1 MITLRRVLLMVAAV
15 AVTILLAS
23 LLWPTATPPQ
33 QQSPNT
39 LSASEQRQD
48 NKKPFASSI
57 NPVSDEATASAQQRR
72 QTRLA
77 AMQELL
83 AAAQAQPGNL
93 QATLSALRQQCLP
106 DEDCAALIDQAL
118 ADFPD
123 SDFARLV
130 ANAISRLPLY
140 ENAMQTTTMSM
151 TTPPRQRYAT
161 IHALREQTLGIEET
175 AALFGQE
182 AAWAEYQFSFGE
194 LSSSTALASLSAEQ
208 RLAALDALRQDT
220 LGDYQQA
227 LSAVEGNSGRYER
240 ELTLLSAGI
249 TDPAA
254 IAEIRQQLRLSHF
267 GAEQAAAMEGRD
279 QAVAQQQQT
288 VTDYQEALQQL
299 NTELAPLKEGL
310 QANEWQQ
317 LYQQRLTELRLQHF
331 P

>member
-1 MITLRRVLLMVAAV
+1 MVAAV

-23 LLWPTATPPQ
+23 LLWPTATPQ
-33 QQSPNT
+33 QQRPDPRSTSAQQQDSNT
-39 LSASEQRQD
+39 S
-48 NKKPFASSI
+48 FASSS
-57 NPVSDEATASAQQRR
+57 NPSSDEVSASAQQRR
-72 QTRLA
+72 QARLA
-77 AMQELL
+77 TMQELL
-83 AAAQAQPGNL
+83 TAAQAQPGNL

-106 DEDCAALIDQAL
+106 DEYCAALIDQAL

-123 SDFARLV
+123 ADFARLV
-130 ANAISRLPLY
+130 ANAIARLPLY
-140 ENAMQTTTMSM
+140 ESAMQTTTMSM

-161 IHALREQTLGIEET
+161 IHALREQTLGVEET

-182 AAWAEYQFSFGE
+182 AAWAEYQFSFAE
-194 LSSSTALASLSAEQ
+194 LSGSAALATMSTEQ

-220 LGDYQQA
+220 QGDYQQA
-227 LSAVEGNSGRYER
+227 LSAVEGARGRYER

-267 GAEQAAAMEGRD
+267 GAEQAAVMERRD
-279 QAVAQQQQT
+279 QEVAQQQQN
-288 VTDYQEALQQL
+288 VVDYQEALQQL

-310 QANEWQQ
+310 QESEWQQ